1 MSQIDLAHALGV
13 AANTVNR
20 WEAGTRKIP
29 PYLHLALEALSKQ
42 GESIMN
48 ETCPKCDGR
57 GYTFEVRRMRGWGSA
72 PQSARPRVSGW
83 TETEHANRLP
93 RDLHSTVRLP
103 GWSALAGRRLSMEP
117 LGFQRAREH
126 YYQTARAG
134 LDIDQAANQ
143 YAQEHAAEYE
153 LQDGVRYRLENDFV
167 VRASLVG
174 ASDDIGWVLYTEEEW
189 DGEVNAALTVSDDGG
204 ILFQGK
210 HTGWEV
216 IDLTAITDGGT
227 NAA

>member
-1 MSQIDLAHALGV
+1 
-13 AANTVNR
+13 
-20 WEAGTRKIP
+20 
-29 PYLHLALEALSKQ
+29 
-42 GESIMN
+42 
-48 ETCPKCDGR
+48 
-57 GYTFEVRRMRGWGSA
+57 
-72 PQSARPRVSGW
+72 
-83 TETEHANRLP
+83 
-93 RDLHSTVRLP
+93 
-103 GWSALAGRRLSMEP
+103 MEP